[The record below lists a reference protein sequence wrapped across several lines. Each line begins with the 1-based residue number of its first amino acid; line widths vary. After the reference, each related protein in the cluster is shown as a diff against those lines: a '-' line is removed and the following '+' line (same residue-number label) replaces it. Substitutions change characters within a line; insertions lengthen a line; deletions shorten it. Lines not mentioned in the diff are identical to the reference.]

1 MPNFIA
7 FAAQRRV
14 ASGSLADVS
23 RALRAELAR
32 TPDLGYLVFDDTTGH
47 TIDLD
52 LRATDTLPEVP
63 ETPALPDKAGP
74 GRPKLGVVAREI
86 TLLPRHW
93 EWLASQPG
101 GASVALRKL
110 VETASRAN
118 RAHDQARAS
127 LEACHR
133 FMLTMAGDL
142 PGFEETTRALFAG
155 KFDEARAE
163 MANWPADILEHADTM
178 LTTAQND
185 AYEARED

>member
-14 ASGSLADVS
+14 ASGNLAEVS

-52 LRATDTLPEVP
+52 LRVADMLPE
-63 ETPALPDKAGP
+63 EPAPPAQPDKAGP

-93 EWLASQPG
+93 EWLAGQPG

-118 RAHDQARAS
+118 RMRDQARAS

-163 MANWPADILEHADTM
+163 MADWPADILEHADTM